1 MEEGERGSV
10 VTELGLMR
18 GEENPPKWGNK
29 IREREMGKISQI
41 VGGGTISK
49 PKRGD

>member
-29 IREREMGKISQI
+29 IREREMGKIRQI
-41 VGGGTISK
+41 RGQNIKGKKEVSK
-49 PKRGD
+49 